1 MIVCWCLWVV
11 TMCGWLCVG
20 VYEGW
25 LCVGVYGWCVFG
37 VCRWCLMIVCWCL
50 WVTMWVFVV
59 SDVWR
64 GWQEVWRSYGHET
77 GAAWFLA
84 SCGPA
89 VFIIYLSV
97 CFSTWSN
104 CQPAFHHQHPTLH
117 RTVSGLNGSRT
128 QTLSEPAAMHTLFV
142 WIPLSQYISSKRPK
156 SIFCAEWIVNESS
169 KTLSFY

>member
-1 MIVCWCLWVV
+1 
-11 TMCGWLCVG
+11 
-20 VYEGW
+20 
-25 LCVGVYGWCVFG
+25 
-37 VCRWCLMIVCWCL
+37 
-50 WVTMWVFVV
+50 
-59 SDVWR
+59 
-64 GWQEVWRSYGHET
+64 VWRSYGHET

-142 WIPLSQYISSKRPK
+142 WIPLSQYISSSLYLCLYLSHSFPLSDSLSSFPT
-156 SIFCAEWIVNESS
+156 SIFPSPVP
-169 KTLSFY
+169 SFYSYRSISHVSAIPRCTSLSLWPSFYI